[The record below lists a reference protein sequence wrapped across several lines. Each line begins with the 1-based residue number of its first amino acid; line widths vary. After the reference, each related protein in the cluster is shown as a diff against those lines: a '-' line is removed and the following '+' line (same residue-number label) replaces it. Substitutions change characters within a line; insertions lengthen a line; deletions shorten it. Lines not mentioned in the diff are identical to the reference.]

1 MLLELAIGDA
11 YGAGFEYAD
20 SEVVQRYNDLSRYVQ
35 HPRYQIK
42 PGCYTDDTQM
52 SLAIAETLVAGEPW
66 TPEVLAHH
74 FVTAFKRDQREGY
87 AGKFYQFLLQVQD
100 GQQFLKNIIGT
111 SDKSGAAM
119 RTAPLG
125 VLPTI
130 EQVIEATTIQA
141 AITHNTPDGINAAIA
156 AALMSH
162 YLIYQL
168 GEKRELGK
176 FLDIHVS
183 GEWSKPWR
191 GAVRS
196 KGWMSVKA
204 AITAVIRNDSLSE
217 LLKDCIAFTG
227 DVDTV
232 AAIALAAASCSDEI
246 TQDLPEHL
254 VEGLENG
261 TYGKDY
267 IIELDKQLMAR
278 REPSLAN
285 A

>member
-20 SEVVQRYNDLSRYVQ
+20 QELVERYNDLSRYIK
-35 HPRYQIK
+35 HPRHHIL

-52 SLAIAETLVAGEPW
+52 SLAIAETLVAQEPW

-87 AGKFYQFLLQVQD
+87 AGRFYQFLLQVQD
-100 GQQFLKNIIGT
+100 GREFLANINWT

-119 RTAPLG
+119 RTAPIG
-125 VLPTI
+125 ILPTV

-141 AITHNTPDGINAAIA
+141 AITHNTPDGINAARA
-156 AALMSH
+156 AALMCH
-162 YLIYQL
+162 YFIYQL
-168 GEKRELGK
+168 GLKKDLGQ
-176 FLDIHVS
+176 FLEAHVP
-183 GEWSKPWR
+183 GEWSQPWQ
-191 GAVRS
+191 GKVKS
-196 KGWMSVKA
+196 KGWMSVRA
-204 AITAVIRNDSLSE
+204 AITAVMRNDSLSE

-232 AAIALAAASCSDEI
+232 AAIALAAGACSQEI

-254 VEGLENG
+254 IACLENG
-261 TYGKDY
+261 SYGKDY
-267 IIELDKQLMAR
+267 IINLDRQLMALVAQDVVN
-278 REPSLAN
+278 P
-285 A
+285 